1 MTAEYLF
8 KERDMFGRRKERDP
22 FEVYSEEREDMIT
35 DAESELEALD
45 RQIEE
50 KLIEIREESR
60 ERRFKIPR
68 ALRRK

>member
-22 FEVYSEEREDMIT
+22 FEVYSEEREDKIT